1 MVGYIKGGGMA
12 GIAAAM
18 ALMAAD
24 SNYRA
29 PVLPSLRDLTY
40 PPAPPKKHESP
51 AGTKLG
57 KRLKAGKKLWRP

>member
-1 MVGYIKGGGMA
+1 MVGHIKGVGMA

-29 PVLPSLRDLTY
+29 PDLLSLRDLAA
-40 PPAPPKKHESP
+40 PPAPPKKPENP
-51 AGTKLG
+51 AGTKFK
-57 KRLKAGKKLWRP
+57 KRLKAGKKLWRV